1 MWKYKTKKLKAAT
14 REVLH
19 QKVFKQRS
27 VTFSIIYHIEPSKH
41 QWTRTEVLSRLSLI
55 YATYLTVSYFPPNI
69 LLQEI

>member
-1 MWKYKTKKLKAAT
+1 MLKAAT
-14 REVLH
+14 RETLH
-19 QKVFKQRS
+19 QKVSKQRS

>member
-1 MWKYKTKKLKAAT
+1 MLKAAT
-14 REVLH
+14 RETLH

-27 VTFSIIYHIEPSKH
+27 VTFSIIYHVEPSKH

>member
-1 MWKYKTKKLKAAT
+1 MLKAAT
-14 REVLH
+14 REALH